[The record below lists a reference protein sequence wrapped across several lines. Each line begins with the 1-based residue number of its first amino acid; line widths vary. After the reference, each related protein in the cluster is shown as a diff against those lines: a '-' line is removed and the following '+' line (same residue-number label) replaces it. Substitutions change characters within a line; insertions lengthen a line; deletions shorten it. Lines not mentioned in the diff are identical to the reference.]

1 MTENRIVLKL
11 LDDGTLQL
19 HTDSPILLDDFITA
33 TLTAQLSMMQ
43 HCVDDTPE
51 EIRQG
56 VKQNIYDMYNNA
68 ASYTLA
74 KFAPE
79 LELHPNLTTQAIL
92 EAENKIIQEGR
103 LCPEQMGT

>member
-33 TLTAQLSMMQ
+33 TLTAQLSMMKR
-43 HCVDDTPE
+43 CVDDAPAETQ
-51 EIRQG
+51 QG
-56 VKQNIYDMYNNA
+56 IQQNIYDMYNAA
-68 ASYTLA
+68 ASHVLA